1 MSIPQIRRSLGL
13 AAFDFLRAEEEPWLA
28 EVFVPPAD
36 FPLWSGLHSLVLYG
50 EGGGGKTTV
59 LHMIRHH
66 ASSPIFFVPWQPHFE
81 SNEDPS
87 DPAIWLQKLLQA
99 CATALRNH
107 LAHQT
112 GRWDRLPDWARDFLR
127 GFFHRYREPFWEIE
141 YARLKA
147 SLDESGQRWLEQVFS
162 TSPPAYDIAHFTP
175 VRLLQY
181 LVEVIGSAGWQGLW
195 IMADGLQMWEPA
207 DETTTQRPP
216 WQGLRELF
224 GYLAF
229 FDQRFFT
236 FKLAVPLS
244 WRASLQNASA
254 IRTRRLEEYVLE
266 WTQDELL
273 AIVNKRLALATGTE
287 RRLEDLGPDCKLP
300 DWFRRYAGTNPRRWL
315 ILARDLLW
323 AYEQAGNRP
332 LTPATWRQ
340 LSRRLTPSL
349 YLKSAEPGVVYVGS
363 HRVEL
368 PHSLYQVLAYLY
380 SQDRVCS
387 RDELYFIAYKALPKI
402 PRPGEAGWEEPSA
415 WRGVIDTVLW
425 RLRRSIEP
433 NPDQPLFIQTV
444 RGQGIK
450 LTRVRS
456 DREIMVR

>member
-1 MSIPQIRRSLGL
+1 MSITEIRRPLGL

-28 EVFVPPAD
+28 EAFVPPAG
-36 FPLWSGLHSLVLYG
+36 FPLWSGRRSLVLYG

-59 LHMIRHH
+59 LRMLRHH
-66 ASSPIFFVPWQPHFE
+66 APLSIFFVLWQPHFE
-81 SNEDPS
+81 IDEDPA
-87 DPAIWLQKLLQA
+87 DPAVWLQKLFQA

-107 LAHQT
+107 LSRQT
-112 GRWDRLPDWARDFLR
+112 GQWDMLPDWARAFLR
-127 GFFHRYREPFWEIE
+127 GFFRHYREPFWEIE

-147 SLDESGQRWLEQVFS
+147 SLDERGQHWLEEVFS
-162 TSPPAYDIAHFTP
+162 TPSSAYDMAHFTP

-181 LVEVIGSAGWQGLW
+181 IVDIIRLAGWQGLW
-195 IMADGLQMWEPA
+195 ILADGLQMWEPV
-207 DETTTQRPP
+207 DEATTQRPL

-224 GYLAF
+224 GYLAL
-229 FDQRFFT
+229 FDQSCT

-244 WRASLQNASA
+244 WRASLQTTPA
-254 IRTRRLEEYVLE
+254 IHTRRLEEYVLE

-273 AIVNKRLALATGTE
+273 AIVNRRLALAMGTG
-287 RRLEDLGPDCKLP
+287 RQLQDLAPDCKLP

-315 ILARDLLW
+315 VLARDLLW

-332 LTPATWRQ
+332 LTPAAWRQ

-349 YLKSAEPGVVYVGS
+349 YLKSTEPGVVYVGS

-380 SQDRVCS
+380 SQDRICS

-425 RLRRSIEP
+425 RLRHSIEP

-444 RGQGIK
+444 RGQGVK
-450 LTRVRS
+450 LARVGS
-456 DREIMVR
+456 GREIMVR